1 MSQLHRIALSMLRCL
16 SPQNARL
23 LLEEVKTPESVFDLE
38 VLKEIPGLN
47 PRLPEEVATGAALRQ
62 AERELDFM
70 ANSGVSLHWFEDEN
84 YPARLRTCPDA
95 PLLLYSMGEA
105 ELNPSKIL
113 SIVGTRKMTA
123 YGRMFCEQL
132 VQDLAG
138 AFPDLTIVSGLAY
151 GVDICAHKAALDFNL
166 KTLAVLAHG
175 LDRIYPP
182 AHRQTAKKIV
192 HQGALLTEM
201 PSFTQPLGWRFV
213 QRNRIV
219 AGLSDACVVV
229 ESAEKGG
236 SLITAYMAREYNRE
250 VFALPGRT
258 IDPFS
263 RGCNKLIKNQ
273 VAVLLEK
280 AEDLIREMNWDRN
293 VKQQSRQQTLF
304 PLLDAAMQEVFDL
317 FAEGRDYDTSEL
329 YGLLQQKRDCDMG
342 YLLSILLQ
350 LELYCLIRALPGNK
364 YRLY

>member
-16 SPQNARL
+16 SPQSARL
-23 LLEEVKTPESVFDLE
+23 LLEEVKTPEAVFDLE
-38 VLKEIPGLN
+38 VLREIKGLN
-47 PRLPEEVATGAALRQ
+47 PRLLEEVSSAAALRQ
-62 AERELDFM
+62 AEREMDFM
-70 ANSGVSLHWFEDEN
+70 EKSDVCLHWFEDED
-84 YPARLRTCPDA
+84 YPARLRACPDA

-105 ELNPSKIL
+105 ELNPPKML

-123 YGRMFCEQL
+123 YGRMFCEQFI
-132 VQDLAG
+132 QDLAG

-151 GVDICAHKAALDFNL
+151 GVDICAHRTALNFNL

-273 VAVLLEK
+273 VAALLEK
-280 AEDLIREMNWDRN
+280 AEDLIREMNWDKNIR
-293 VKQQSRQQTLF
+293 QPSRQQTLF
-304 PLLDAAMQEVFDL
+304 PLLDVAMQEVFDL

-329 YGLLQQKRDCDMG
+329 YELLRQRRDCDMG
-342 YLLSILLQ
+342 YLLSLLLQ

>member
-23 LLEEVKTPESVFDLE
+23 LLEELSAPEAIFDLNA
-38 VLKEIPGLN
+38 LKEIPGLN
-47 PRLPEEVATGAALRQ
+47 ARLYEEVASGAALRQ
-62 AERELDFM
+62 AERELDFI
-70 ANSGVSLHWFEDEN
+70 AKSDVSVHWFEDED

-105 ELNPSKIL
+105 PLNPAKML
-113 SIVGTRKMTA
+113 AVVGTRKMTA
-123 YGRMFCEQL
+123 YGRMFCEQFI
-132 VQDLAG
+132 QDLAG
-138 AFPDLTIVSGLAY
+138 AYPELTVVSGLAY
-151 GVDICAHKAALDFNL
+151 GVDICAHRTALDFNL
-166 KTLAVLAHG
+166 NTLAVLAHG

-182 AHRQTAKKIV
+182 AHRLTAKKIV
-192 HQGALLTEM
+192 QQGALLTEM
-201 PSFTQPLGWRFV
+201 PSSTQPLGWRFV

-236 SLITAYMAREYNRE
+236 SLITAYMARDYDRE
-250 VFALPGRT
+250 VFALPGRA
-258 IDPFS
+258 IDTYS

-280 AEDLIREMNWDRN
+280 AEDLIREMNWD
-293 VKQQSRQQTLF
+293 QQLKLQNRQQALF
-304 PLLDAAMQEVFDL
+304 PLLDAGLQEVLNLFD
-317 FAEGRDYDTSEL
+317 EGREYDTSEL
-329 YGLLQQKRDCDMG
+329 LDRLLAKRDSDMA
-342 YLLSILLQ
+342 YLLSALLQ
-350 LELYCLIRALPGNK
+350 LELFCLVRVLPGHK